1 MTTHE
6 YLTRIYCAIADRETH
21 VINNIGG
28 ELSVDSESIF
38 RDAQNK
44 AKLDTLREI
53 KFYILELMEEP
64 KTNEDMFRNLSRIE
78 LIDYLAVRGC
88 PPPYSDVCPEPRN
101 LCVICWDNWL
111 KKGCERNDSQRI

>member
-6 YLTRIYCAIADRETH
+6 YLTRIYCAIADRETQ

-88 PPPYSDVCPEPRN
+88 
-101 LCVICWDNWL
+101 
-111 KKGCERNDSQRI
+111 ERNDSQRI